1 MSKRGSLLHRGI
13 VAYNSPLTLGSP
25 PRCCLSFSICNF
37 SLGFTVAVILIA
49 WILAP
54 FSE

>member
-13 VAYNSPLTLGSP
+13 VAYNSPLTLGP